1 MSLYSLKMR
10 ASRQGEHVSG
20 AEKIIEQKDI
30 KSHAD
35 SLIMRGLHHAKGQ
48 ADFINIKIEAVSGSG
63 ILYLDALPVK
73 KMDVRNAVEGRA
85 EIMRFLRRLG
95 MEQPERI
102 MELFEETYTMRG
114 AMLLDVHSLE
124 RLEPD
129 KERGIRATFMDME
142 RRTGDT
148 GKPEDKK
155 NHFMEALVLATK
167 VANAPGII
175 GEICISD
182 DPDYVT
188 GYVACKQEGYV
199 RITRMKEQGSPLG
212 GRIFLYDGDKSDVQ
226 KTIGFLE
233 KQHVLVRN
241 IDGQSTQN
249 KEINPHKLD
258 FIDRELARLHTQ
270 NLYREL
276 KEIETMQTSHVMY
289 RGEDKLMLASN
300 SYLDMISSREVRDY
314 ASLVLQEYGAGSGG
328 SRLTTGNTVIHG
340 KLERELA
347 SFKDTEAAIV
357 FNTGY
362 VANLATVSA
371 LAGRGDVIFS
381 DALNHASLIDGCRL
395 SGARIV
401 VYAHNDMEDLEAKI
415 RENMPCSGLIV
426 SDAVF
431 SMDGD
436 ILDLPYFVEMGNRY
450 NLITMVDEAHSTGV
464 IGKRGRGIWEHF
476 NYSCEKPDII
486 MGTLSK
492 AIGSEGGFVCASQK
506 IVSYLINKARGYI
519 FSTSLSP
526 VTMAASYKALRMI
539 EEHPV
544 LVHKLQ
550 ENVRIFCRYLKRFG
564 IETQSETAIVPIIIG
579 DEGDAVLCQERLM
592 EQGYYISAIRYP
604 TVKKGEA
611 RLRAALMTSH
621 TEEELEKAARAIA
634 EAVAYVREKHY
645 E

>member
-1 MSLYSLKMR
+1 MKMR
-10 ASRQGEHVSG
+10 ASQQGEHVSG
-20 AEKIIEQKDI
+20 AEKIIGQKDI
-30 KSHAD
+30 KSYAD
-35 SLIMRGLHHAKGQ
+35 SLIMRGLHHTKGQ
-48 ADFINIKIEAVSGSG
+48 ADFVNIKIEAVEEND

-73 KMDVRNAVEGRA
+73 KTDVKDAREGRA
-85 EIMRFLRRLG
+85 EIMLFLQRLG
-95 MEQPERI
+95 VAQPERI
-102 MELFEETYTMRG
+102 MELFEETYSMRG

-129 KERGIRATFMDME
+129 RKRGIRATFMDME
-142 RRTGDT
+142 RQTGKAS
-148 GKPEDKK
+148 KPEDTK

-188 GYVACKQEGYV
+188 GYVASKSEGYV
-199 RITRMKEQGSPLG
+199 RITRMKEPGSPLG
-212 GRIFLYDGDKSDVQ
+212 GRIFLYDGSRADIQ
-226 KTIGFLE
+226 RTIDFLE

-241 IDGQSTQN
+241 VDSMRVQN
-249 KEINPHKLD
+249 EKTNMHKLD
-258 FIDRELARLHTQ
+258 FIDRELAHLHTH

-276 KEIETMQTSHVMY
+276 KNIETMQTSHVLY
-289 RGEDKLMLASN
+289 QGEDKLMLASN
-300 SYLDMISSREVRDY
+300 SYLDMISSQEVRDY
-314 ASLVLQEYGAGSGG
+314 ASLILQEYGAGSGG
-328 SRLTTGNTVIHG
+328 SRLTTGNTVIHR

-347 SFKDTEAAIV
+347 GFKGTEDAIV

-371 LAGRGDVIFS
+371 LAGKGDVIFS

-395 SGARIV
+395 SGAKIV
-401 VYAHNDMEDLEAKI
+401 VYAHNDMEDLETKI
-415 RENMPCSGLIV
+415 RENIPCSGLIV

-436 ILDLPYFVEMGNRY
+436 ILELPRFVKLGNEY
-450 NLITMVDEAHSTGV
+450 NLITMIDEAHSTGV
-464 IGKRGRGIWEHF
+464 IGKTGRGIWEHF
-476 NYSCEKPDII
+476 NYSCEKPDVI

-492 AIGSEGGFVCASQK
+492 AIGSEGGFVCAEQK
-506 IVSYLINKARGYI
+506 IISYLLNKARGYI

-539 EEHPV
+539 EEHPSMV
-544 LVHKLQ
+544 QQLQ
-550 ENVRIFCRYLKRFG
+550 ENVRIFCAYLKRFG
-564 IETQSETAIVPIIIG
+564 IEAQSKTAIIPILIG
-579 DEGDAVLCQERLM
+579 DEGEAVLCQERLM
-592 EQGYYISAIRYP
+592 DQGYYISAIRYP

-611 RLRAALMTSH
+611 RLRVALMTSH
-621 TEEELEKAARAIA
+621 TEEELEGAAQAIA
-634 EAVAYVREKHY
+634 EAVAYVREKNY